1 MGRETRGTDRPLTED
16 EVVDRIED
24 TGANQPSGALPKDER
39 REHDEGDPTEQIRDT
54 AARATG
60 RDADP
65 EGRPTDD
72 A

>member
-1 MGRETRGTDRPLTED
+1 MGREASGSDRPLTEE

-24 TGANQPSGALPKDER
+24 TGANQPTDAVPKDER
-39 REHDEGDPTEQIRDT
+39 REHDEGDPTQQIRET
-54 AARATG
+54 GARATG

-65 EGRPTDD
+65 EGRPADD

>member
-1 MGRETRGTDRPLTED
+1 MGRETSGRDRPLTED

-24 TGANQPSGALPKDER
+24 TGANQPTDAVPKDER